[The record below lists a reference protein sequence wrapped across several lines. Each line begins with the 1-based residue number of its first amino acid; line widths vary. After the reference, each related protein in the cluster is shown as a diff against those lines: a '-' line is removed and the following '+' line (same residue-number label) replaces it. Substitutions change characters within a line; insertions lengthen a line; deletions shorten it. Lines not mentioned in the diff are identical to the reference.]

1 MKTTKAVLKI
11 FALVLLMVLSV
22 IGGQAV
28 SAAPVAV
35 TDASGQEI
43 QFTRTPQRVVSLVP
57 TAAEILFALECQD
70 TVAGITIHDTK
81 LSGGWDKPM
90 VGGYFR
96 PSLKAIQSL
105 NPDLIIAA
113 PHHLKMLPKDNP
125 VPILVFD
132 TKTLADAAVNIE
144 MFGRI
149 FGKEKE
155 AKAIIDRNRRE
166 IELIREKTN
175 RIPTENHKR
184 VIRLMGRGT
193 VMTPGDDSYQNEL
206 IAAAGGIPPKLGKT
220 GDIVTVTLEEWQA
233 FNPQVIYGCG
243 DDLKANRELLQSP
256 GWKDVDAVRN
266 SQMFTLPCDLTC
278 RAATHTGYFAAWLAS
293 YIYTPQFADPSQ
305 NVQKDG
311 IVRERPITVDL
322 PYVKGARIVYSVI
335 DDFEN
340 KSLVIDFK
348 APQTIV
354 STLDGQRTWI
364 TTVGNHFSPPP
375 LWAPTHLQGM
385 NDIRQHIYAVLGRK
399 ADTTSFLLTGA
410 DMDNVSVQTMSFK
423 DMQVTAL
430 VTAGVESNA
439 VRMSQDSGDFYEPGT
454 INIIILTNMALS
466 PRAMTRAVISA
477 TEGKTAALW
486 DMDVRSTYTSLVNPA
501 TGTGTDEII
510 VVGGRGAAIE
520 NAGGHTKM
528 GELIAKAVYA
538 GVQEAV
544 RKQNG
549 LTPGR
554 YVFDRLAERRISLF
568 SLAAEMD
575 CECQAKNGG
584 LAALA
589 EELLLDPKYAA
600 FIESALA
607 LSDAYERGNAS
618 DLAEFHL
625 WGQAVAEEIAGKKI
639 NTLAPPAFNKEL
651 PTVVREAF
659 GYLFAGIKARE
670 ERR

>member
-1 MKTTKAVLKI
+1 MKTTKAVLRI
-11 FALVLLMVLSV
+11 FALVLFMVLSV
-22 IGGQAV
+22 MGGQAV
-28 SAAPVAV
+28 SAAPVTV

-70 TVAGITIHDTK
+70 SVAGITIHDTK

-90 VGGYFR
+90 VGGYFL
-96 PSLKAIQSL
+96 PSLKAIESL
-105 NPDLIIAA
+105 KPDLIIAA
-113 PHHLKMLPKDNP
+113 PIHLKMLPKDSP
-125 VPILVFD
+125 VPVLVFD
-132 TKTLADAAVNIE
+132 TKTLADAAKNIG

-155 AKAIIDRNRRE
+155 AQAIIDRNRRE
-166 IELIREKTN
+166 INLILEKTN
-175 RIPTENHKR
+175 RIPKENRKR

-193 VMTPGDDSYQNEL
+193 VMTPGDDAYQNEL

-266 SQMFTLPCDLTC
+266 GQMFTLPCDLTC

-293 YIYTPQFADPSQ
+293 YIYTTEFADPSQ
-305 NVQKDG
+305 TVQKDSV
-311 IVRERPITVDL
+311 IRERPITVDL

-340 KSLVIDFK
+340 KSLVVDFK

-354 STLDGQRTWI
+354 STLDGQRSGI

-375 LWAPTHLQGM
+375 LWAPTHTQRLD
-385 NDIRQHIYAVLGRK
+385 DIRKHVYKVLGRN
-399 ADTTSFLLTGA
+399 ADATCFLLTGA
-410 DMDNVSVQTMSFK
+410 DMDNLSVQTTSFK
-423 DMQVTAL
+423 DMRVTAL
-430 VTAGVESNA
+430 VTAGVQSNA

-466 PRAMTRAVISA
+466 PRAMTRAIISA

-486 DMDVRSTYTSLVNPA
+486 DLDVRSTYTSLVNPA
-501 TGTGTDEII
+501 TGTGTDEIV
-510 VVGGRGAAIE
+510 VVGGKGKTIE

-528 GELIAKAVYA
+528 GELIAKSVYA
-538 GVQEAV
+538 GVLEAV

-554 YVFDRLAERRISLF
+554 TVFDRLAERRISLF
-568 SLAAEMD
+568 SLASEMD
-575 CECQAKNGG
+575 CECLAKDGG
-584 LAALA
+584 LAGLA

-600 FIESALA
+600 FIEAALT
-607 LSDAYERGNAS
+607 LSDAYEREQIS
-618 DLAEFHL
+618 DLSEFRL
-625 WGQAVAEEIAGKKI
+625 WGQTIAQEIAGKKI
-639 NTLAPPAFNKEL
+639 NTLEKPAFKKEL
-651 PTVVREAF
+651 PAVVQEAF